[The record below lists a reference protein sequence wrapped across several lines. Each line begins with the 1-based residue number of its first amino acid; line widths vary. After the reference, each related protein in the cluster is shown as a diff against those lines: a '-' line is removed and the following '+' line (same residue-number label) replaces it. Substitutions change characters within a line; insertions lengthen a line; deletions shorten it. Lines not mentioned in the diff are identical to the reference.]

1 MWQYPNFIL
10 IALDVVISAI
20 VTTHV
25 LLHKRNV
32 HSAIGWIGLV
42 WLSPFVGALL
52 YFGFGINRVQR
63 RARIMRLPTMKS
75 RPRISHSHLSSE
87 PFANLKATVGGL
99 THLNLAKATISMP
112 LRDGDDAY
120 PQMLAAI
127 NNAKTSIA
135 LASYIFRSDKIGHEF
150 IQALAKA
157 VDRGVMVR
165 VLVDGFGSGIF
176 LASTYRAFRKL
187 NIPVAR
193 FMHSIAPWR
202 VQYLNLRLHKKIL
215 IVDGAVA
222 FIGGLNIAD
231 ENTGRRR
238 QKIRVRDTHF
248 KIEGPVVKQITV
260 DFIDDWF
267 FASGESL
274 QEQIWNANSDEAG
287 AVDARVIVS
296 GPDQDTE
303 QLSLVLL
310 AAISSAQKSIR
321 IATPYFLPG
330 EQLMTALILAATRG
344 VDVRIVI
351 PMFNNH
357 PPIGWAMQA
366 HVSPLLQ
373 AGCRIWRA
381 PLPFDHSKLM
391 VVDNTWCLFGSPNWD
406 TRSLRLNFEMAI
418 EAYDPELAGQLTA
431 VIDKNHASPLTIK
444 ELEARSLLVKCRD
457 AATRLMAPY
466 L

>member
-1 MWQYPNFIL
+1 MLQPSHLVL
-10 IALDVVISAI
+10 IASHFALSAI
-20 VTTHV
+20 VTLHV

-32 HSAIGWIGLV
+32 HSATGWIGLA

-63 RARIMRLPTMKS
+63 RARILNRSPKRVRLHTNES
-75 RPRISHSHLSSE
+75 GSLLE
-87 PFANLKATVGGL
+87 PFTNLKATVGAV
-99 THLNLAKATISMP
+99 THQDLAAANISMP
-112 LRDGDDAY
+112 LQDGDDAY

-127 NNAKTSIA
+127 NNAKTTIA
-135 LASYIFRSDKIGHEF
+135 LASYIFRADRIGLKF
-150 IQALAKA
+150 VQALAEA
-157 VDRGVMVR
+157 VARGVMVR
-165 VLVDGFGSGIF
+165 VLIDGFGSGIF
-176 LASTYRAFRKL
+176 LASTYRTFRKL
-187 NIPVAR
+187 NVPAAR

-215 IVDGAVA
+215 IVDGAIA

-238 QKIRVRDTHF
+238 RKILVRDTHF
-248 KIEGPVVKQITV
+248 KIEGPVVKQITM
-260 DFIDDWF
+260 DFIEDWS
-267 FASGESL
+267 FASGEIL
-274 QEQIWNANSDEAG
+274 QESEWNPITPNTGTAR
-287 AVDARVIVS
+287 ARVIVS
-296 GPDQDTE
+296 GPDQDAE
-303 QLSLVLL
+303 VLSLVLL

-344 VDVRIVI
+344 VDVGIVI

-366 HVSPLLQ
+366 HVGPLLQ

-391 VVDNTWCLFGSPNWD
+391 VVDNIWCLFGSPNWD
-406 TRSLRLNFEMAI
+406 TRSLRLNFEMAV
-418 EAYDPELAGQLTA
+418 EVYDSTLADQLTA
-431 VIDKNHASPLTIK
+431 VIDKNHGSPLTIK
-444 ELEARSLLVKCRD
+444 ELEARSFLMKCRD
-457 AATRLMAPY
+457 AATRLLAPY